1 MKKSTLLAVALVSSS
16 AVSGS
21 QALAAGSLSGGQIVL
36 SADRLFGLS
45 FSSMS
50 TEDQAGGKQ
59 TQSRTN
65 IALLWPPVTA
75 LGYASPYQIP
85 RASLDFIVPGGV
97 SVGGSLG
104 FITGSGTNKTEA
116 ANGGASV
123 ERDAPSSTIL
133 TFAPRVGYA
142 LGLAPSIV
150 FWPRG
155 GITYYS
161 IKSDS
166 TTTLGANS
174 IETKTTLSGL
184 GLNLEANVVLFL
196 ADHFGIVGGPMLDI
210 PLSGTASTET
220 SPQVGAAQP
229 DTKVKFSNYG
239 LSIGLLGT
247 L

>member
-1 MKKSTLLAVALVSSS
+1 MKKSTMLAVALVSSS

-21 QALAAGSLSGGQIVL
+21 QALAAGSLSGGEIVL

-45 FSSMS
+45 FSSE
-50 TEDQAGGKQ
+50 TLEDQAGNKQ
-59 TQSRTN
+59 TESRTN
-65 IALLWPPVTA
+65 IALLWPPLSA
-75 LGYASPYQIP
+75 LSYSPYQIP
-85 RASLDFIVPGGV
+85 HASLDFIVPGGV

-104 FITGSGTNKTEA
+104 FITGSGTHKTEA

-123 ERDAPSSTIL
+123 ERDAPSVTIL

-142 LGLAPSIV
+142 LGLAPSIA

-166 TTTLGANS
+166 TNMIGTNS
-174 IETKTTLSGL
+174 IDTKTTISGL
-184 GLNLEANVVLFL
+184 GLNLEANFVLFV
-196 ADHFGIVGGPMLDI
+196 ADHFGIVGGPVLDL
-210 PLSGTASTET
+210 PLSGTESVES

-229 DTKVKFSNYG
+229 DQKMKFSNYG